1 MATLLSSKGSSR
13 FMVPVRRAGMLVQG
27 PAPGP
32 RKLGSDMAATSS
44 ALTPMMV
51 AQRAASGALLKFGHK
66 NCGNPVS
73 PDGDPPPFTKS
84 ASVEA
89 VDPESVRSEERR

>member
-1 MATLLSSKGSSR
+1 MATLLSSNGSSR
-13 FMVPVRRAGMLVQG
+13 FIVPAWIAGMLLQG
-27 PAPGP
+27 PAAGP
-32 RKLGSDMAATSS
+32 RKLGSDMAVTSA

-51 AQRAASGALLKFGHK
+51 AQRLAMGALVKSGHK

-89 VDPESVRSEERR
+89 VDPDSFGLKS